1 MANKKYNYKTG
12 GSLLTRLQG
21 KLDMSQPGMGMKNK
35 KGCCCQKM
43 NMGGTVPTANT
54 YYGK

>member
-1 MANKKYNYKTG
+1 MANKKYKYKTG

-35 KGCCCQKM
+35 KGCFCQKM
-43 NMGGTVPTANT
+43 NMGGTVPTSNT
-54 YYGK
+54 YYCK